1 MTQRLMRKT
10 GLTMR
15 KAAGFTLVELMIA
28 IVLGL
33 LVVAAATDLFL
44 GGLVGLRLQQGG
56 ADAQD
61 NGLFGLDYVAKDIR
75 LTNYGNLQ
83 NLIMNDKTTGGGIV
97 LTADTAPGVSVA
109 NLTGVRM
116 SSSATDY
123 VPSGLL
129 SRGPGGTTSTT
140 ANEWQ
145 GLTKVLTPSGTKS
158 DQLTFQY
165 VAPIVTTDCQGG
177 AAAAGVTIV
186 ERLFLRVDANDA
198 NSLVLACNAGRVTP
212 GAIPVLSGM
221 GTVAPDKKEGAVI
234 MSHVEHFHVLLS
246 VIKPVTPA
254 TTPPTYTYTNY
265 NISDYMAIVGA
276 KPQIQAVQIGVL
288 VRSSENTSS
297 AAINPTQTFK
307 VLDQNV
313 TVAATDVKSNHYVR
327 RVYTTTIALRNG
339 FGSAS

>member
-1 MTQRLMRKT
+1 MNQRLTKETR
-10 GLTMR
+10 LTLR
-15 KAAGFTLVELMIA
+15 KAAGFTLIELMIA

-83 NLIMNDKTTGGGIV
+83 NLVMNDKSTGGGIV

-116 SSSATDY
+116 SNSATDY

-129 SRGPGGTTSTT
+129 SRGPGGTTS
-140 ANEWQ
+140 ANVNEWQ
-145 GLTKVLTPSGTKS
+145 GLTKVLTPSTAKS

-165 VAPIVTTDCQGG
+165 VAPIVTTDCQGV

-198 NSLVLACNAGRVTP
+198 NSLVLACDAGRVTP

-221 GTVAPDKKEGAVI
+221 GTAAPDKKEGAVI

-246 VIKPVTPA
+246 VVKLDG
-254 TTPPTYTYTNY
+254 TYVNY
-265 NISDYMAIVGA
+265 NISDYMGIVGA

-288 VRSSENTSS
+288 VRSTENTSS
-297 AAINPTQTFK
+297 AAIDPTQTFK

-313 TVAATDVKSNHYVR
+313 TVAATNANSNHYVR

-339 FGSAS
+339 FGSPS